1 MLIERKLKVIQ
12 NSLHKGLKVLKILN
26 SKLQGQLEEFNK
38 NRKESQSML
47 LRKNNNSIDF
57 DTLKFT
63 RNHGTVANSSSM
75 QDQYVDNRMIDSP
88 LF

>member
-26 SKLQGQLEEFNK
+26 SKLQGQLEEFTR
-38 NRKESQSML
+38 NRRESQNL
-47 LRKNNNSIDF
+47 LLMRKNSIDI
-57 DTLKFT
+57 DAIKFT
-63 RNHGTVANSSSM
+63 RNLGLDTNSSSM
-75 QDQYVDNRMIDSP
+75 RDQYVDNRMIDSP

>member
-26 SKLQGQLEEFNK
+26 SKLQGQLEEFTK
-38 NRKESQSML
+38 NRRESQNIL
-47 LRKNNNSIDF
+47 HNRKNSIDIEA
-57 DTLKFT
+57 LKFT
-63 RNHGTVANSSSM
+63 RNPGIDTNSSSM
-75 QDQYVDNRMIDSP
+75 RDQYVDNRMIDSP

>member
-26 SKLQGQLEEFNK
+26 SKLQGQLEEFTK
-38 NRKESQSML
+38 NRRESENIL
-47 LRKNNNSIDF
+47 LKRKNSIDIEA
-57 DTLKFT
+57 LKFS
-63 RNHGTVANSSSM
+63 RNLGLDTNSSSM
-75 QDQYVDNRMIDSP
+75 RDQYVDNRMIDSP